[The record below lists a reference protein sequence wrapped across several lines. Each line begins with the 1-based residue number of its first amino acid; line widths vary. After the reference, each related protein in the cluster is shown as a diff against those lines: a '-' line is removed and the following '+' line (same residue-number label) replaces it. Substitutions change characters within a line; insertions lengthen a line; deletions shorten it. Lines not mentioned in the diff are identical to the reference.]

1 MKIILNLILV
11 FNIKFMENQL
21 IISMLNVKI
30 KSIKLIFLN
39 KTKKKLK
46 MISQI
51 KKKNLKNRRF

>member
-1 MKIILNLILV
+1 
-11 FNIKFMENQL
+11 MENYL
-21 IISMLNVKI
+21 IISMLNIKI

>member
-1 MKIILNLILV
+1 
-11 FNIKFMENQL
+11 
-21 IISMLNVKI
+21 MLNVKI